1 VSQKTVFIIF
11 DSTGLELPTEITAI
25 TDDPVRANEAKSS
38 GKNVMQPDATVAA
51 SILHTQ
57 PVLYEK
63 MDYAT
68 WQTVAEGMSNL
79 QKNLVKTQGETPDSP
94 FFEFTEPDLPASLAE
109 KRLKQLIDFPSPV
122 NLSAQRE
129 LTEIIMAAKHQQ
141 PVNLELFT
149 EESRSAAGWQQT
161 IDYTPPFAL
170 KGQTTQLQSAL
181 SYLDMENELTVSRKL
196 SVPVEQAK
204 LTAQTFNS
212 LAENKAMEK
221 AKMATI
227 NPKDPDVES
236 FGDAARLIFEPMTY
250 RDMDYG
256 RWQAAAETMGL
267 MIDNYSERL
276 SSEQSPFFTHTPA
289 DLPVDIAQKRMQL
302 LVDFKSIANLSSQ
315 RELIE
320 IILADTHQQPV
331 NLELFTKESRSEAGW
346 REFLESCDFDDLYEM
361 HRQTDHELSN
371 VRNSNEYRKANG
383 KDVAKEDLREEAQL
397 AQQLAE
403 VGAMGYDEYHLV
415 NTFGIDQ
422 DEDGPA
428 PG

>member
-1 VSQKTVFIIF
+1 MSQKTVFIIF

-109 KRLKQLIDFPSPV
+109 TRLKQLIDFPSPV
-122 NLSAQRE
+122 NLPAQRE
-129 LTEIIMAAKHQQ
+129 LTEIIMADKHQQ

-149 EESRSAAGWQQT
+149 EESQNSEGW
-161 IDYTPPFAL
+161 
-170 KGQTTQLQSAL
+170 
-181 SYLDMENELTVSRKL
+181 R
-196 SVPVEQAK
+196 AK
-204 LTAQTFNS
+204 L
-212 LAENKAMEK
+212 E
-221 AKMATI
+221 
-227 NPKDPDVES
+227 
-236 FGDAARLIFEPMTY
+236 RY
-250 RDMDYG
+250 DY
-256 RWQAAAETMGL
+256 
-267 MIDNYSERL
+267 
-276 SSEQSPFFTHTPA
+276 
-289 DLPVDIAQKRMQL
+289 
-302 LVDFKSIANLSSQ
+302 
-315 RELIE
+315 
-320 IILADTHQQPV
+320 
-331 NLELFTKESRSEAGW
+331 
-346 REFLESCDFDDLYEM
+346 DDLCETD
-361 HRQTDHELSN
+361 RQINHELSN
-371 VRNSNEYRKANG
+371 VRKSNEYRKANG
-383 KDVAKEDLREEAQL
+383 KDVPKEDLFEEAQL
-397 AQQLAE
+397 TQKLVEAD
-403 VGAMGYDEYHLV
+403 AMSEDEYHLI